1 MAFCTQCG
9 TRLPDAARFCPR
21 CGAPAPTFDAVAD
34 QVADAS
40 PDRDNEAQAR
50 TPSVPA
56 PDHASDLP
64 PEGLHFG
71 PDPRATSTLKPSPKA
86 GERAEP
92 RRAPLPPPLAPAP
105 ARGDAMEGDDD
116 DGTGTRLLVILALI
130 AAAVLGVV
138 FWQQRE
144 GARPVAE
151 TAANASAPAEEPSAE
166 PTEVAAAPAPE
177 PTPTPTPSPT
187 LEVAQTGDE
196 IGSPASLDPN
206 GEAAIPAAAIDAAF
220 ADDPERAFAEFPG
233 PVTVRGTVIGLLSDS
248 PPALSLEGYQRG
260 GIVVADLARGQG
272 DALDLLARGSVVRLR
287 CAAVRRQAATTVL
300 LGCRI

>member
-9 TRLPDAARFCPR
+9 ARLPESARFCPR
-21 CGAPAPTFDAVAD
+21 CGAPVAAHDTPAEADRAPERE
-34 QVADAS
+34 QAS
-40 PDRDNEAQAR
+40 QRPAPR
-50 TPSVPA
+50 VPA
-56 PDHASDLP
+56 ANHDLP

-71 PDPRATSTLKPSPKA
+71 PDPQPRAGTTV
-86 GERAEP
+86 
-92 RRAPLPPPLAPAP
+92 PPVRDDRSAD
-105 ARGDAMEGDDD
+105 RDKDDD
-116 DGTGTRLLVILALI
+116 DDGAGTGTRLLVILALV
-130 AAAVLGVV
+130 AVAVLGVV

-151 TAANASAPAEEPSAE
+151 VGLNASEPADEPSAE
-166 PTEVAAAPAPE
+166 PTEVAAAPTPE
-177 PTPTPTPSPT
+177 PAPTPTPTPSPSPT
-187 LEVAQTGDE
+187 AELAQTGDE

-206 GEAAIPAAAIDAAF
+206 GEAAIPTAAIDAAF

-260 GIVVADLARGQG
+260 GVVVADLARGQG
-272 DALDLLARGSVVRLR
+272 DAIDLLARGSVVRLR
-287 CAAVRRQAATTVL
+287 CGAVRRQAGTTIL

>member
-9 TRLPDAARFCPR
+9 ARLPEGARFCPR
-21 CGAPAPTFDAVAD
+21 CGAPVATHDTPAEADRMPEREQASQRPAP
-34 QVADAS
+34 
-40 PDRDNEAQAR
+40 R
-50 TPSVPA
+50 VPA
-56 PDHASDLP
+56 ADHDLP
-64 PEGLHFG
+64 PDGLHFG
-71 PDPRATSTLKPSPKA
+71 PDLRPRADTTVPPV
-86 GERAEP
+86 RDD
-92 RRAPLPPPLAPAP
+92 RRVD
-105 ARGDAMEGDDD
+105 RDDD
-116 DGTGTRLLVILALI
+116 EDEGAGGTGTRLLIILALV
-130 AAAVLGVV
+130 AVAVLGVV

-151 TAANASAPAEEPSAE
+151 VGLNASEPADEPSAE
-166 PTEVAAAPAPE
+166 PTEVTAAPTPE

-187 LEVAQTGDE
+187 AELAQTGDE

-260 GIVVADLARGQG
+260 GVVVADLARGQG
-272 DALDLLARGSVVRLR
+272 DAIDLLARGSVVRLR
-287 CAAVRRQAATTVL
+287 CGAVRRQAGTTILV
-300 LGCRI
+300 GCRI